1 MAKKVNDQRALMTS
15 RVMAAHKRVKKLEEE
30 LIVIAD
36 GVRNTGL
43 WVPAYERVMDA
54 RNTRIWLAGYLDS
67 LQQA

>member
-1 MAKKVNDQRALMTS
+1 MT
-15 RVMAAHKRVKKLEEE
+15 AHKRVKKLEEE

-36 GVRNTGL
+36 GVHGTGL

-67 LQQA
+67 LRQA